1 MSKVRIWDLP
11 TRLFHWLLVLAISGA
26 LVTQY
31 LGGTAMAWHFRFGYL
46 ALSLVGFRVIWG
58 LIGTRHARFA
68 SFVRGPGVILAYL
81 RGRVAPDEA
90 TPGHNPLGA
99 LSVLAMLGVVLL
111 QTGSGLFASDDIAA
125 QGPLAKFVDQGLS
138 EQISTLHAQVG
149 AKVIYALVGLHL
161 CAIAYYRL
169 RRRVN
174 LIWPMVSG
182 DKMPARASDAVKEGW
197 GVWVRA
203 LICFLACAATVGYL
217 TSL

>member
-1 MSKVRIWDLP
+1 MNKVRIWDLP

-26 LVTQY
+26 LVSQY

-68 SFVRGPGVILAYL
+68 SFVRGPSVVIAYL
-81 RGRVAPDEA
+81 RGRMAPDKTTA
-90 TPGHNPLGA
+90 GHNPLGA
-99 LSVLAMLGVVLL
+99 LSVLAMLAVVLL

-125 QGPLAKFVDQGLS
+125 QGPLAKFIDQDLS
-138 EQISTLHAQVG
+138 EQISSLHAQLG
-149 AKVIYALVGLHL
+149 ANVIYALVGLHL

-174 LIWPMVSG
+174 LVWPMVCG
-182 DKMPARASDAVKEGW
+182 DKAPASASDAVTEGW
-197 GVWVRA
+197 GLWA
-203 LICFLACAATVGYL
+203 LALLCFLACAGLVGYL
-217 TSL
+217 ISL